1 MAALPPTPDGLGHVT
16 ALFLPLGHR
25 NSDHVFHRIATLVDI
40 DGGVGLAFKEL
51 GVHLTGVVEAKSSRL
66 TRTLDM
72 EWPTP
77 PIVV

>member
-1 MAALPPTPDGLGHVT
+1 M
-16 ALFLPLGHR
+16 
-25 NSDHVFHRIATLVDI
+25 VDI